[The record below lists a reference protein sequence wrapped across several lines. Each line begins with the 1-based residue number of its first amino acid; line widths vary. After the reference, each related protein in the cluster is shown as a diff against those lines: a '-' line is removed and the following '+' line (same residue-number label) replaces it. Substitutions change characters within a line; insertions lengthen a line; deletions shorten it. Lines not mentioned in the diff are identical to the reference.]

1 MNTTPPIDPGTHID
15 IVDPRIED
23 YARGHVTPPDAAST
37 ALMEQT
43 MTDTRVPMMMG
54 GLAETRLLEAFIVAS
69 GAKRVLELGT
79 FTGFGALA
87 MASALPEDGKVVTI
101 EFDEHVAGIARK
113 HFDASPLKDK
123 IELLLGD
130 ARELVKEVEG
140 PLDLVW
146 LDASKAHYR
155 EYCEAVLPKLAPNG
169 LIAADNCLWGGRM
182 LLDDVPDIQLSPT
195 DAETI
200 TMKSETDGVVAFN
213 KWVQN
218 NDELVNVLLTVGDG
232 IMLIRKA

>member
-1 MNTTPPIDPGTHID
+1 MSTPPNDAGIHID
-15 IVDPRIED
+15 IVDPRVAE
-23 YARGHVTPPDAAST
+23 YAQKHITPPDAAST
-37 ALMEQT
+37 ALIEQT
-43 MTDTRVPMMMG
+43 QTDTRVPMMIG
-54 GLAETRLLEAFIVAS
+54 GLAETRLLEALIVAS

-87 MASALPEDGKVVTI
+87 MASALPDDGKVITI

-113 HFDASPLKDK
+113 HFDASPQKDK

-130 ARELVKEVEG
+130 ARELVKEVDG

-155 EYCEAVLPKLAPNG
+155 DYCEAVLPKLAPNG

-182 LLDDVPDIQLSPT
+182 LLDDVPDIPLSPT
-195 DAETI
+195 DAEVI

-213 KWVQN
+213 EWVQG
-218 NDELVNVLLTVGDG
+218 NDDLVNVLLTVGDG